1 MILDR
6 SNSYIG
12 VLIDDLVTKETKE
25 PYRMMTSRSEYRLL
39 LRQDN
44 ADIRLSKIGYE
55 VGLLSKERYDHVVK
69 KEKQI
74 NDEVARL
81 KEINIG
87 AKKEVQDLL
96 SSFGSIPLSNG
107 IKLVDL
113 IRRPELDYDKLA
125 SIDPERPSLSDEVR
139 EEVNIYIKYEGYLIR
154 QTKQVEQFKKLEAKL
169 IPDNIDYDDVSS
181 LRIEARQKLSAL
193 RPLNIGQASRI
204 SGVSPADISV
214 LLVYLESFY
223 KK

>member
-1 MILDR
+1 M
-6 SNSYIG
+6 
-12 VLIDDLVTKETKE
+12 
-25 PYRMMTSRSEYRLL
+25 
-39 LRQDN
+39 
-44 ADIRLSKIGYE
+44 
-55 VGLLSKERYDHVVK
+55 
-69 KEKQI
+69 
-74 NDEVARL
+74 
-81 KEINIG
+81 
-87 AKKEVQDLL
+87 QDLL
-96 SSFGSIPLSNG
+96 ISFGSIPLSNG

-181 LRIEARQKLSAL
+181 LRIEARQKLSSL